1 MERRVSEMRFDFCCH
16 GLKYKFME
24 GRVTPFF
31 SRDESATGRK
41 VAMKMYIGDVLC
53 DYCPYC
59 GTKVDIRIH
68 VIPEIAD
75 KIAREEAMDIEAA
88 MLAPEKESE

>member
-1 MERRVSEMRFDFCCH
+1 MRFDFCCH
-16 GLKYKFME
+16 GLKYKFLE
-24 GRVTPFF
+24 GGVTPFF
-31 SRDESATGRK
+31 SRDDVTGK
-41 VAMKMYIGDVLC
+41 KLAMRMYIGDVLC
-53 DYCPYC
+53 EYCPYC

-88 MLAPEKESE
+88 MLTPEKKEVE